1 MATAVTINKRFS
13 KQASFYSEILSCQ
26 MRRTRTPL
34 KKPKIVSGLS
44 GLSRFCFILIRFI
57 RSIR

>member
-1 MATAVTINKRFS
+1 
-13 KQASFYSEILSCQ
+13 
-26 MRRTRTPL
+26 MRETTPL
-34 KKPKIVSGLS
+34 KKLNTVS